1 MSQIGPKGSMIADW
15 ATGRDWED
23 TIRLTRVLWVFGDKI
38 LTLLKYGSVGYM
50 WIEPNSLVR
59 HLPGFCGVFVDRYF
73 PPPTVFTLKKALGC
87 LTLDYG
93 MSFSFTLVCK
103 LHGCIIT
110 LPRQNTS
117 KMFNYTVK
125 IKYMDSVELHSEDK
139 TYCIGK
145 LSK

>member
-1 MSQIGPKGSMIADW
+1 
-15 ATGRDWED
+15 
-23 TIRLTRVLWVFGDKI
+23 
-38 LTLLKYGSVGYM
+38 M
-50 WIEPNSLVR
+50 WIEPNSLVQ
-59 HLPGFCGVFVDRYF
+59 HLPGFCGVFVDRNF
-73 PPPTVFTLKKALGC
+73 PLPTVFTLKKALGC

-139 TYCIGK
+139 TYCI
-145 LSK
+145 

>member
-1 MSQIGPKGSMIADW
+1 
-15 ATGRDWED
+15 
-23 TIRLTRVLWVFGDKI
+23 
-38 LTLLKYGSVGYM
+38 M
-50 WIEPNSLVR
+50 WIEPNGLVQ
-59 HLPGFCGVFVDRYF
+59 HLPGFCGVFVDRNF
-73 PPPTVFTLKKALGC
+73 PLPTVFTLKKALGC